1 MATINDFGIPD
12 VGTGIL
18 QPKLKNKWRVT
29 FNKIGGGT
37 ASQSLSIQAIS
48 VARPSLSFEEVE
60 LHRYNSRSW
69 IAGKHNW
76 EECAIVFEDDITGQ
90 AATII
95 KQQLQKQQWLIGADP
110 AAQQYLAT
118 AGDAA
123 VYKFET
129 IIETL
134 DGNTQPLETWTL
146 EGCWLKNT
154 NFNELAYSD
163 NEAMKINISI
173 RFDHAR
179 QVIHPYGGGRPGDN
193 GNGFATPGGRT

>member
-12 VGTGIL
+12 IGTGIL
-18 QPKLKNKWRVT
+18 QPKLKNKYRVM
-29 FNKIGGGT
+29 FNSIGYVP
-37 ASQSLSIQAIS
+37 ASQGLSIQAIQ

-60 LHRYNSRSW
+60 LHRYNSRAW
-69 IAGKHNW
+69 VAGKHNW

-95 KQQLQKQQWLIGADP
+95 QQQLQKQQWLIGSDP
-110 AAQQYLAT
+110 AAQLYLAT
-118 AGDAA
+118 AGNGA
-123 VYKFET
+123 VYKFQT

-146 EGCWLKNT
+146 EGCWLKQT
-154 NFNELAYSD
+154 NWNEMAYAD
-163 NEAMKINISI
+163 NESMKINISI

-193 GNGFATPGGRT
+193 GNGYATSGGSV